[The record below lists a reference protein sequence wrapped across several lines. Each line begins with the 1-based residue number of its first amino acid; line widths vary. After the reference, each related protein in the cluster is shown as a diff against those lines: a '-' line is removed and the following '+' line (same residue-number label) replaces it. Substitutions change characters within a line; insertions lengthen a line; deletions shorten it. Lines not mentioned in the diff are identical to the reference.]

1 MLFQLFKTFLWISTL
16 TVGGGAAMIP
26 VINKEIVEKK
36 QYMTQEEFLD
46 ALGIAQS
53 VPGVLGCNISIIV
66 GYKIKGIKGAIVCLI
81 CSILPAFLSILLIAI
96 FFKDMSTNY
105 YVNKFFIAVKPA
117 LVAVLASA
125 VVILGKKTQ
134 LKAFHYVIGLVV
146 LILVSYFKISPF
158 LVIFFGGFGYILYC
172 KYLVDKH

>member
-81 CSILPAFLSILLIAI
+81 CSILIAI
-96 FFKDMSTNY
+96 FFKEMSTNY
-105 YVNKFFIAVKPA
+105 YVKKFFIAVKPA

-158 LVIFFGGFGYILYC
+158 LVIFFGGFGYVLYC
-172 KYLVDKH
+172 KFLVDKH

>member
-66 GYKIKGIKGAIVCLI
+66 GYKIKGIKGA
-81 CSILPAFLSILLIAI
+81 ILLIAI

-158 LVIFFGGFGYILYC
+158 LVIFFGGFGYVLYC
-172 KYLVDKH
+172 KFLVDKH

>member
-53 VPGVLGCNISIIV
+53 VPGVLGC
-66 GYKIKGIKGAIVCLI
+66 
-81 CSILPAFLSILLIAI
+81 
-96 FFKDMSTNY
+96 
-105 YVNKFFIAVKPA
+105 
-117 LVAVLASA
+117 
-125 VVILGKKTQ
+125 
-134 LKAFHYVIGLVV
+134 
-146 LILVSYFKISPF
+146 ILVLLLDIK
-158 LVIFFGGFGYILYC
+158 
-172 KYLVDKH
+172 